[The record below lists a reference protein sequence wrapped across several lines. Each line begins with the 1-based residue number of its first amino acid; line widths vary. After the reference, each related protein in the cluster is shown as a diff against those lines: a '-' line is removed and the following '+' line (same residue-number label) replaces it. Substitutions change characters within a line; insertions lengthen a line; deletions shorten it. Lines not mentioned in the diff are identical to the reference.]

1 MLAKGLLAGAIP
13 GGVLGGVGGQWG
25 FHIWFGVLFIAVG
38 GVWFLG
44 GGGGGA
50 GLCLVFPNFLRF

>member
-1 MLAKGLLAGAIP
+1 MLTKGLLAEAIP

-44 GGGGGA
+44 GGGGGRWA
-50 GLCLVFPNFLRF
+50 MSSIS